1 VAGVNGPARA
11 VAPMLV
17 VAVTPDGRRTNARL
31 RGMRVCEDRLPSVN
45 VPQALVWGLRG

>member
-1 VAGVNGPARA
+1 
-11 VAPMLV
+11 MLV